1 MGAATDDADFFGV
14 PEDMFV
20 ALGTLEPTRVHALCG
35 GAKHLNQRM
44 IASHISAYDLLWT
57 SGGFVLVL
65 TALLVLKSFIARQLH
80 RLAKAGH
87 LQVLDYP
94 EQVVKATRLPFLLL
108 LSLLLVLSQLELS
121 PQHDKFLHYAWIVV
135 LVIQIALWANRLVVV
150 AVERAFERHRQ
161 INPSGATHLMVV
173 GLIARIVLWSVAA
186 LVMLDN
192 LGFNITTLMASL
204 GIGGIAVALAV
215 QNILGDVF
223 SSVSIALDKPF
234 VIGDFIVVDDYL
246 GTVEYVG
253 LKTTRIRSL
262 GGEQIVFSNTE
273 LLKNRIRNY
282 KRMQERR
289 VQFEFGIAYET
300 SVEKVRRVPS
310 IVREII
316 ENAGL
321 ETRFDRAHFK
331 SYGESALQFEVVYF
345 VLTPDYNKYMDI
357 QQTINLSLLEKLAE
371 LEISIPYP
379 TRTVHLPPTQVRK
392 PAVLDVLSE
401 TGVIRAS
408 KA

>member
-1 MGAATDDADFFGV
+1 
-14 PEDMFV
+14 
-20 ALGTLEPTRVHALCG
+20 
-35 GAKHLNQRM
+35 M
-44 IASHISAYDLLWT
+44 IAPDISAYELMWT
-57 SGGFVLVL
+57 SGGFATVFI
-65 TALLVLKSFIARQLH
+65 ALLLLKSFLARQLH
-80 RLAKAGH
+80 RLAAKNELLH
-87 LQVLDYP
+87 VLDYP
-94 EQVVKATRLPFLLL
+94 EQLLNATRLPFVIA
-108 LSLLLVLSQLELS
+108 LSLLIVLSEVDLS
-121 PQHDKFLHYAWIVV
+121 PSHEKLVHHAWVVV
-135 LVIQIALWANRLVVV
+135 LMTQLALWGNRMVVV
-150 AVERAFERHRQ
+150 AVKRAFERHREHD
-161 INPSGATHLMVV
+161 PSGATHLMVV
-173 GLIARIVLWSVAA
+173 GLIARIVLWSLAA
-186 LVMLDN
+186 LLALDN

-300 SVEKVRRVPS
+300 ALDDVRRIPDLVRK
-310 IVREII
+310 IVESLG
-316 ENAGL
+316 A

-331 SYGESALQFEVVYF
+331 AYGDSALQFEVVYY
-345 VLTPDYNKYMDI
+345 VLTPDYNHYMDI
-357 QQTINLSLLEKLAE
+357 QQRINLDLLEQLRE
-371 LEISIPYP
+371 LDISIAYP
-379 TRTVHLPPTQVRK
+379 TRTLHLVRA
-392 PAVLDVLSE
+392 PARYAMAPEGLPQPGL
-401 TGVIRAS
+401 IRAS